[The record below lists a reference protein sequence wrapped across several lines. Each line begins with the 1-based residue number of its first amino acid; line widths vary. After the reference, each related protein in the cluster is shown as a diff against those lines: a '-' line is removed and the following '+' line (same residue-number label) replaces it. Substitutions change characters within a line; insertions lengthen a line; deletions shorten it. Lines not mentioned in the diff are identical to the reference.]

1 MTFTAFHYVDIP
13 HSAALE
19 EHMDEERILVS
30 KARAAAMLDIS
41 LSTLER
47 LIQRGE
53 IAVVRIGAKS
63 VKVDVA
69 EIERIANGGANE

>member
-1 MTFTAFHYVDIP
+1 
-13 HSAALE
+13 
-19 EHMDEERILVS
+19 MDEERRLVS

-47 LIQRGE
+47 LIHRGE